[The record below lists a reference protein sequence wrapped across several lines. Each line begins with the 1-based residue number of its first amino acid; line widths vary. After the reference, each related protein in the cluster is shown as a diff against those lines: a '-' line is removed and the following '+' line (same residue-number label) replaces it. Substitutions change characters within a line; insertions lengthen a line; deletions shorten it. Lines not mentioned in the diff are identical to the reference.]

1 MGFIDFIHRFEMKF
15 YTYVLHSKSFNK
27 IYIGQSS
34 DLLTTQLVEEKR
46 LEEHNLGLS
55 TYTKRYI
62 PWEIIYIEE
71 YQTWS
76 EAMKREKELKSQKGR
91 EFIWKIID
99 SRVRLRRL
107 TDDGLTAGL

>member
-1 MGFIDFIHRFEMKF
+1 MKF
-15 YTYVLHSKSFNK
+15 YTYVLYSKSFNK

-34 DLLTTQLVEEKR
+34 DLEKR
-46 LEEHNLGLS
+46 LKEHNLGLS

-62 PWEIIYIEE
+62 PWEIIYTEE
-71 YQTWS
+71 YQTRS

-91 EFIWKIID
+91 EFIWKMING
-99 SRVRLRRL
+99 RVRLRRL